1 VETVIQ
7 AIVNVVVVPLANLV
21 PLLVS
26 SGVALLIFAVLWAA
40 FGVALVR
47 DRGRLDEAWKW
58 LRDRPLILQGIAW
71 LLFLPVLLGLRVWR
85 ARWPLAG
92 RLVTIGA
99 LAGWSLL
106 IFIPQP
112 V

>member
-1 VETVIQ
+1 METIIES
-7 AIVNVVVVPLANLV
+7 IVAFVVVPLANLV
-21 PLLVS
+21 PILVS
-26 SGVALLIFAVLWAA
+26 SGVALLIFALLWAA
-40 FGVALVR
+40 FGVALVH
-47 DRGRLDEAWKW
+47 DRSRLDEAWRW
-58 LRDRPLILQGIAW
+58 LRGLPVIAQGLAW
-71 LLFLPVLLGLRVWR
+71 LLFLPVLAGLRVWR

-92 RLVTIGA
+92 RLVTIGG

>member
-1 VETVIQ
+1 METIIES
-7 AIVNVVVVPLANLV
+7 IVAFVVVPLANLV
-21 PLLVS
+21 PVLVS
-26 SGVALLIFAVLWAA
+26 SGVALLIFALLWAA

-47 DRGRLDEAWKW
+47 DRSRLDEAWRW
-58 LRDRPLILQGIAW
+58 LRGLPLIVQGFAW
-71 LLFLPVLLGLRVWR
+71 LLFLPVLVGLRVWR

-92 RLVTIGA
+92 RLVTIGG